1 MPFLASRYGI
11 NFAGTSQG
19 TSFKKTSLKEVRI
32 MLISPSGHT
41 ACQHYWPFILGISNV
56 LSLLFSKTWY
66 IIDKSTLKLD
76 AHVDLFLISSVLV
89 YSAWVFIG
97 NLSLYYMPSGYV
109 QSRTTRIYLDGRVLR
124 PIIKTRPSFGYFST
138 VIHIS
143 KIQL

>member
-1 MPFLASRYGI
+1 
-11 NFAGTSQG
+11 
-19 TSFKKTSLKEVRI
+19 

-109 QSRTTRIYLDGRVLR
+109 
-124 PIIKTRPSFGYFST
+124 
-138 VIHIS
+138 
-143 KIQL
+143 